1 MSTQVNLVGRIG
13 QDPELKFGNNG
24 KAIAR
29 FSVVTSRRVLNRDTN
44 EWSDEDTTWWNCTA
58 FGPLAEN
65 IAESLTSGCAVI
77 VAGRTFS
84 ESWND
89 KNTGEK
95 RTAMKVIAD
104 DVAASLKYATAKV
117 TKAGRSG
124 GSGGSQRD
132 GGNSGY
138 GGQGQGGRQQQ
149 SSNGGGWGGQNSG
162 GWGSN
167 EEAPF

>member
-1 MSTQVNLVGRIG
+1 MSIPVTLVGRIG

-29 FSVVTSRRVLNRDTN
+29 FSVVTSRRVLNKTTN
-44 EWSDEDTTWWNCTA
+44 EWTDEDTTWWNCTA

-65 IAESLTSGCAVI
+65 VAESLEKGCAVI
-77 VAGRTFS
+77 VTGRAAS

-104 DVAASLKYATAKV
+104 EVAPSLRFATAKV
-117 TKAGRSG
+117 VKANRTGGQG
-124 GSGGSQRD
+124 GSGG
-132 GGNSGY
+132 
-138 GGQGQGGRQQQ
+138 GRPQQ
-149 SSNGGGWGGQNSG
+149 NTNSG
-162 GWGSN
+162 GWGASPQN
-167 EEAPF
+167 ASQNQQGGWGGNNDTNPPF